1 MSKYFN
7 NANLETFSIR
17 KKMEKMEGGTFKS
30 AIQSLIDQVKGISVT
45 QEFHEHFY

>member
-1 MSKYFN
+1 MQILKLS
-7 NANLETFSIR
+7 ALE
-17 KKMEKMEGGTFKS
+17 KKMEKREGGTFKS